1 MDSYGYIEVVGL
13 VPAIAAADAAL
24 KAANVEVVGR
34 ENTGKAMIAVIIKGE
49 IGAVRAAIDA
59 AEAEVER
66 IGKVVSTNVI
76 ARPDARD
83 GSALPA
89 DDTDYTRK
97 LGRLPKKLKVGFAL
111 RLGDHPYAKELTS
124 LGLPKRAMVS
134 GSVGNVEMTFGDA
147 RILS

>member
-13 VPAIAAADAAL
+13 VPANAAADAAL

-66 IGKVVSTNVI
+66 IGKVVNTNVI
-76 ARPDARD
+76 ARPDEAL
-83 GSALPA
+83 SAL
-89 DDTDYTRK
+89 Y
-97 LGRLPKKLKVGFAL
+97 
-111 RLGDHPYAKELTS
+111 
-124 LGLPKRAMVS
+124 
-134 GSVGNVEMTFGDA
+134 
-147 RILS
+147 

>member
-76 ARPDARD
+76 SRPDEAL
-83 GSALPA
+83 SAL
-89 DDTDYTRK
+89 Y
-97 LGRLPKKLKVGFAL
+97 
-111 RLGDHPYAKELTS
+111 
-124 LGLPKRAMVS
+124 
-134 GSVGNVEMTFGDA
+134 
-147 RILS
+147 

>member
-34 ENTGKAMIAVIIKGE
+34 ENTGTAMIAVIIKGE

-66 IGKVVSTNVI
+66 IGKVVNTNVI
-76 ARPDARD
+76 ARPDEAL
-83 GSALPA
+83 SAL
-89 DDTDYTRK
+89 Y
-97 LGRLPKKLKVGFAL
+97 
-111 RLGDHPYAKELTS
+111 
-124 LGLPKRAMVS
+124 
-134 GSVGNVEMTFGDA
+134 
-147 RILS
+147 

>member
-59 AEAEVER
+59 AETEVNR
-66 IGKVVSTNVI
+66 IGTVVNTNVI
-76 ARPDARD
+76 ARPDESL
-83 GSALPA
+83 SAL
-89 DDTDYTRK
+89 Y
-97 LGRLPKKLKVGFAL
+97 
-111 RLGDHPYAKELTS
+111 
-124 LGLPKRAMVS
+124 
-134 GSVGNVEMTFGDA
+134 
-147 RILS
+147 